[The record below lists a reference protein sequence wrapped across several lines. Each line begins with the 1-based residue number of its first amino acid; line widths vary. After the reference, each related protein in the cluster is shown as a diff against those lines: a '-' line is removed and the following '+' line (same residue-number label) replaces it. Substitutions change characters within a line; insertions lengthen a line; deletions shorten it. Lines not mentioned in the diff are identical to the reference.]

1 MLFYPKTVNK
11 LATSAMSIMPKTGEN
26 PKTSWEAPELL
37 LGVAAEFVAVL
48 VPVFGLTVSAVTGV
62 LEPVFEVSVEGL
74 VSPGVGVA
82 PAGENPSAEQPET
95 AVDRSAASVALT
107 VA

>member
-11 LATSAMSIMPKTGEN
+11 LAISAMSIMPKTGEN

-48 VPVFGLTVSAVTGV
+48 VPVFGLTVSAVTGL
-62 LEPVFEVSVEGL
+62 LEPVFEVSVGL
-74 VSPGVGVA
+74 VPPEVGVA